1 MTRKTGLMTVF
12 FAIRTDFLVIDFDC
26 FLTHSD
32 RLSRR
37 AGPWRIIIKSFCVKS
52 VTHNP
57 HKQTILQG
65 PGSGMP
71 FINNKRPD
79 CADLQYL

>member
-1 MTRKTGLMTVF
+1 MTRKTGLMTVL
-12 FAIRTDFLVIDFDC
+12 FAIRTDFLVTDFDC

-32 RLSRR
+32 HLIRR
-37 AGPWRIIIKSFCVKS
+37 AGTWGIIIEGFCVKS

-57 HKQTILQG
+57 LKQTILQG

-71 FINNKRPD
+71 FIHNKRPD

>member
-1 MTRKTGLMTVF
+1 MTVF
-12 FAIRTDFLVIDFDC
+12 FAIRTDFWVTDFDC

-37 AGPWRIIIKSFCVKS
+37 AGRRRMIIKSFCVKS
-52 VTHNP
+52 VTHTP
-57 HKQTILQG
+57 LKQTILQG
-65 PGSGMP
+65 PGSGRP
-71 FINNKRPD
+71 FIHNKSPV